1 LLRPAAFAEAYA
13 RLWLKIRGGLGQGKW
28 TASTTSGTKRAAMA
42 TGTMLGSAVA
52 AGLLL
57 SPTLACTAIGAPIL
71 SMTSSYWKN
80 DRSADV
86 PNSQRG
92 DPLYLNSHH
101 KSALMLCPTFV
112 AVLAALSQRNAH
124 RFGVAMRDLS
134 AELPDTH
141 EVLCILGY

>member
-1 LLRPAAFAEAYA
+1 
-13 RLWLKIRGGLGQGKW
+13 
-28 TASTTSGTKRAAMA
+28 
-42 TGTMLGSAVA
+42 
-52 AGLLL
+52 
-57 SPTLACTAIGAPIL
+57 
-71 SMTSSYWKN
+71 
-80 DRSADV
+80 V